1 MEKIAFILAVL
12 TGFMFTN
19 ICCNINNRQDY
30 VEEHYISADLP
41 MNKYGAYLSG
51 RVAHIRHNLNKAADY
66 YIIASETAPKNQML
80 PSQLYVMLTSQGR
93 VDEAVKYADLALKDK
108 DNSPFIYTIKSV
120 HSAKEG
126 DFTNAIKEIKSC
138 NTPFAQDILN
148 PIIIAWSYAGLSQ
161 YDQAMRSLYT
171 LFHNKQLRGMYLLH
185 AGAISDYMGRNK
197 EADVYYSAL
206 MQNKS
211 IGASAFPLQ
220 IISNF
225 YLRQKRLDK
234 VKEII
239 KMASVHDNPAIKQI
253 VSDTKQL
260 MKHSSDVSP
269 VIDSPSIGIADALF
283 GIALILQGDGHADEI
298 ALLFASLATYSNPQY
313 DIPKILMGN
322 ILDSKE
328 LYREANE
335 IYAQISAEQPNYFIA
350 QFQIAKNLIALKS
363 YSEAEAILRKLIRQ
377 SPQNHDLYTNL
388 GEIMRFT
395 KRYHDAIIYY
405 QNAIDLYPEK
415 YKDQSWLILLAQA
428 AAYDAS
434 GDKENTEKILRDI
447 LEMHPNYL
455 VKNHLGYTLV
465 RNQKNMDEAFELII
479 DAYNEAPNEG
489 SVIDSLGWALYQIGY
504 YQQAV
509 KYLEQ
514 ASDLSPSEAIIYDH
528 LGDAYW
534 EVGRKNEAVF
544 QWNHALSTRDDSE
557 EIDRELIKH
566 KISHGKPMHQPVEFD
581 KEKIDSMIPQD

>member
-80 PSQLYVMLTSQGR
+80 SSQLYVMLTSQGR

-269 VIDSPSIGIADALF
+269 VIDSPS
-283 GIALILQGDGHADEI
+283 
-298 ALLFASLATYSNPQY
+298 
-313 DIPKILMGN
+313 ILMGN